1 MIGQTS
7 MPMLLRMSRDR
18 HVIDAKYYIR
28 TRIIDFT

>member
-7 MPMLLRMSRDR
+7 KLLRLSRDR